1 MKKRNAFLS
10 VALVVVTT
18 AYYMGISFSIPP
30 LNTAAFGIALASFVV
45 LSNLLVTENAKFYIK
60 LIFAFGWVYTFVF
73 GIFLLTGLIDHR
85 NSDLSNI
92 DETQFCTGSG
102 YGFVGTDSGEEIRA
116 YKRFWIFDKEIG
128 HDRSS
133 VMYQSPKDTM
143 GIYAFC
149 KDKKIIELK

>member
-1 MKKRNAFLS
+1 MKKRNIFLT
-10 VALVVVTT
+10 VALGIVTT
-18 AYYMGISFSIPP
+18 AYYTGISFSIPIF
-30 LNTAAFGIALASFVV
+30 NTVVFGIALISFII
-45 LSNLLVTENAKFYIK
+45 LSNLLATENAKFYIK

-73 GIFLLTGLIDHR
+73 GIFLLTGLIDCR

-92 DETQFCTGSG
+92 DETQFCTRSG

-128 HDRSS
+128 LDRSS
-133 VMYQSPKDTM
+133 VMYQSPKVTM

-149 KDKKIIELK
+149 KDKKIVEIK